1 MKNIRSVF
9 MIAIGMM
16 AFTAFATTSK
26 LDQKPTTVLTT
37 EQSVMIDAVNVDY
50 TFDVVSVTMDSA
62 FSQCIFIVSNQ
73 KIVKPSLAII
83 SDVGWQTESLS
94 FEQIGYNEKLLE
106 NYNLNFKTDKTSSC
120 NRIRNDC

>member
-9 MIAIGMM
+9 ILLIGIISI
-16 AFTAFATTSK
+16 TAFATTSK

-37 EQSVMIDAVNVDY
+37 DHSVCVDAVNVDY
-50 TFDVVSVTMDSA
+50 TFDVVFVTMDAA

-83 SDVGWQTESLS
+83 TDVGWQSSKRYFKEVPYT
-94 FEQIGYNEKLLE
+94 EKLLE
-106 NYNLNFKTDKTSSC
+106 NYNLNFKSQFNPVANMRSNC
-120 NRIRNDC
+120 